1 MDKSGMSIIKNK
13 ETTKIE
19 VVKSQI
25 TAYTLKHVCI
35 GTTTVDV
42 VIIKFLSL
50 LPFVNLIL

>member
-1 MDKSGMSIIKNK
+1 MSIIKNK